1 MEEAETPLP
10 REETTPPVTKTYFVR
25 WLAVAAVIPC
35 FFVITPRAG
44 AEYDALWGRKLR
56 VSNYGKK
63 GAKKWRLV
71 NEGDELQELI
81 TQLSAER
88 HFFEIEVHSHSSGR
102 NIRAKNLQELR
113 TLKLDRESLLRVLNC
128 RGTIR

>member
-35 FFVITPRAG
+35 FFVITPREVAG
-44 AEYDALWGRKLR
+44 YDALWGRKMR

-63 GAKKWRLV
+63 G
-71 NEGDELQELI
+71 G
-81 TQLSAER
+81 
-88 HFFEIEVHSHSSGR
+88 
-102 NIRAKNLQELR
+102 KNGISILR
-113 TLKLDRESLLRVLNC
+113 EYQFHRTTMRVL
-128 RGTIR
+128 IY